1 MEILDIRIYPDP
13 ILRRKA
19 QPVEK
24 VGEEER
30 RILEEMAKV
39 MYNAKGIGLA
49 APQIG
54 LNKQLIVVDVGDGL
68 LKLANPKIIEKT
80 AAKDI
85 LEEGCLSLPQILLK
99 VRRPK
104 RVVVEGLNQ
113 DNQNLRIE
121 AEGILSHAIQHEI
134 DHLLGILIV
143 DRINC
148 FKRIRLRSKLRR
160 LKKGGKFVKECL
172 NKKTNI
178 TRCTCTYEPCSRKG
192 FCCECIAYHWGN
204 KQLPACFFPPEV
216 EKTYDRSLKRFI
228 AAYK

>member
-1 MEILDIRIYPDP
+1 MEILDICIYPDP

-54 LNKQLIVVDVGDGL
+54 LNKQLVVVDAGEGL
-68 LKLANPKIIEKT
+68 LKLVNPKIVKKS
-80 AAKDI
+80 AAEDI

-113 DNQNLRIE
+113 DNQRLRIE

-134 DHLLGILIV
+134 DHLLGILIIERV
-143 DRINC
+143 NWLERM
-148 FKRIRLRSKLRR
+148 RLKAKLRK
-160 LKKGGKFVKECL
+160 LKK
-172 NKKTNI
+172 
-178 TRCTCTYEPCSRKG
+178 R
-192 FCCECIAYHWGN
+192 
-204 KQLPACFFPPEV
+204 
-216 EKTYDRSLKRFI
+216 
-228 AAYK
+228 